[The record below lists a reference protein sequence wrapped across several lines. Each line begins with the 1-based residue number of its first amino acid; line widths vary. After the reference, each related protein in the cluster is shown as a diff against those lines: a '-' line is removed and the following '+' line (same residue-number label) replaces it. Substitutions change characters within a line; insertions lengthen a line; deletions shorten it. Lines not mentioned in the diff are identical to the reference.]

1 MYTCHKSLIN
11 TLEHDSFSAI
21 KWFHNNYMELNG
33 DKCYLLFARHLDES
47 ILAKILVEKIWKSYK
62 QKLLGVQMINNNP
75 LMSTVHVS
83 NYELYK
89 EAAHVRFMNSFKKAI
104 LSLFNIET
112 SKVWP
117 SYKVKENLPHEIMMN
132 HIF

>member
-1 MYTCHKSLIN
+1 
-11 TLEHDSFSAI
+11 
-21 KWFHNNYMELNG
+21 MELNG
-33 DKCYLLFARHLDES
+33 DKCYLLFARHKDES

-89 EAAHVRFMNSFKKAI
+89 EAAHVRFMNSFKKTI

-112 SKVWP
+112 SQVWP